1 MDRDM
6 IKQNSLDTL
15 FDPARHNVPAICVE
29 MSGNHQGSEQ
39 AAIHFARA
47 AKDAGADLLKL
58 QVYRPDT
65 ITIKSDREDFR
76 LSKDNDWADYGTLY
90 SLYEQAHT
98 PWDWI
103 RTIFAE
109 ANRIELPVWA
119 SPFDPSAVELLEEL
133 NCPYYKIASPEI
145 TDLGLIEACARTGKP
160 IVMSTGLASITD
172 LDDAVEVVRN
182 YSSPLMIL
190 KCVSAYPTPVEDMNV
205 ATIPWLREKYGCA
218 VGLSDHTLGAEAAY
232 AATVLGAAMIEK
244 HFRLPDDNSSVD
256 AGFSMSLDQLPAFKA
271 SLSAV
276 HSAIGKATME
286 LPEIA
291 KPSLSGRR
299 SLYIVKNMKAGEVIT
314 SDNVRSIRPC
324 FGMAPKYLPK
334 ILGRK
339 INRDI
344 LAGERMTWDLIEGGE
359 KIQ

>member
-76 LSKDNDWADYGTLY
+76 LSKDNDWANYGTLY

-182 YSSPLMIL
+182 YGSPLMIL

-256 AGFSMSLDQLPAFKA
+256 AGFSMSLDQLPALKA

-276 HSAIGKATME
+276 HSAIGKATLE